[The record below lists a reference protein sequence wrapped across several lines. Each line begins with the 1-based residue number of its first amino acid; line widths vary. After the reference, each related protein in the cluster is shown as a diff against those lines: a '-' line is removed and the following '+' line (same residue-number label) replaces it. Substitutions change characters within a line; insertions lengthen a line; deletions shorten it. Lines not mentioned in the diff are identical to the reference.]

1 MNSETVQTEK
11 KGNASQE
18 KELQA
23 YEKLRQ
29 EVKRLLDQS
38 IDAMS
43 ADKISHAI
51 EHGQKILKKS
61 GEHTQE
67 QINQMSKNLK
77 KDLLS
82 TFKAVE
88 PPVKEFSESVG
99 GLFDLWRD
107 KSGVILTDL
116 ARAVG
121 DWSHQFSDKL
131 DDMLLYHS
139 GDMTHGGTFECTSC
153 GQTVNIRKPTHL
165 PPCPK
170 CHKTEYR
177 RA

>member
-1 MNSETVQTEK
+1 MATEK
-11 KGNASQE
+11 SEIETEAEQK
-18 KELQA
+18 KELAA
-23 YEKLRQ
+23 YEKLRR
-29 EVKRLLDQS
+29 EVKKILDQS
-38 IDAMS
+38 MDAIS
-43 ADKISHAI
+43 AEKIAQAI
-51 EHGQKILKKS
+51 EHAERRMKET

-67 QINQMSKNLK
+67 QVSRLGRNLK

-82 TFKAVE
+82 VFKAAE
-88 PPVKEFSESVG
+88 PPVRELSDTVG

-121 DWSHQFSDKL
+121 DWSHQFSNKL
-131 DDMLLYHS
+131 DDMLLYRS
-139 GDMTHGGTFECTSC
+139 GDMSHGGTFICVNCE
-153 GQTVNIRKPTHL
+153 QTLTLKKPGHL

-170 CHKTEYR
+170 CHKTEFR